1 MCIIVQYYM
10 EYGMNLTIKQNLIFS
25 AILAIV
31 VVISTNIYSISTID
45 SLTKTT
51 KVLDFKYSKIGIV
64 KNFQQNVTD
73 VILNAMDIIVDK
85 NDGISTEQDRDLK
98 ALLDNLRKME
108 QSLVEFAGTGKE
120 KSAAKELATEI
131 DKLSAIIYKGLYL
144 EVEKFKGLDIKLSN
158 LDDDIDGMEDVLSD
172 TLETIEK
179 RAKLNDNKETLYNIL
194 AIRGIV
200 TNITLNAM
208 DIIIDIDEGVSK
220 IRRDDIKN
228 LISEYATFTRKI
240 GATDSELTKLN
251 QVFTKMKTLIYSS
264 LFPLVAQV
272 EGSSERFAKL
282 YNDIYAIE
290 DAISASLDVI
300 IKSVSQEVKE
310 AHDNSI
316 QTSDT
321 GKISIIVVTF
331 VIITLM
337 ILGAIIMIRQ
347 IIKSINRFIV
357 VAKDLAEGDGDLT
370 KRVNLQ
376 TKDEIGIA
384 SNYIDAFI
392 IKIQELVIVG
402 KSSSNENLTVSE
414 ELSSTSSSIKEHT
427 LEQSEIVSQTATLTL
442 DIERIVEENISENHK
457 AKNDVEHVNNIL
469 SEAKEEI
476 LILTKNIQTNS
487 EKGVILAQKLDQLS
501 HDADQVK
508 DVLIVISDIA
518 EQTNLLALNAAIE
531 AARAGE
537 HGRGFAVVADE
548 VRKLAERTQKS
559 LSEINA
565 TINIVIQAI
574 IDGAD
579 EMNNN
584 SEDFKKLTEISNDV
598 EEKILETSE
607 SMQRTTMVMD
617 KSSQASK
624 NIGQSV
630 KTIVVQ
636 VDKIEAISTN
646 TAQSAYEIVKSSEH
660 LHEMTNDL
668 NTKLNS
674 FNT

>member
-1 MCIIVQYYM
+1 MS
-10 EYGMNLTIKQNLIFS
+10 LTIKQSLVFS

-51 KVLDFKYSKIGIV
+51 KILDLKYTKIGIV

-85 NDGISTEQDRDLK
+85 NDGVSTERDSDLK
-98 ALLDNLRKME
+98 ALLDDLGKME
-108 QSLVEFAGTGKE
+108 QSLVKFADTSKE
-120 KSAAKELATEI
+120 KSAAKALAPEI
-131 DKLSAIIYKGLYL
+131 DKLSTMIYKGLYI
-144 EVEKFKGLDIKLSN
+144 EVEKFKGLDVKLSN
-158 LDDDIDGMEDVLSD
+158 LDDEIDGMEDTLSE

-179 RAKLNDNKETLYNIL
+179 RAKLNNNKATLYNIL
-194 AIRGIV
+194 AIRGVV

-208 DIIIDIDEGVSK
+208 DIIVDIDEGVSK
-220 IRRDDIKN
+220 IRRDDIKD
-228 LISEYATFTRKI
+228 LISEYATLTRKI
-240 GATDSELTKLN
+240 GATDSELTQLN
-251 QVFTKMKTLIYSS
+251 QVFTKMKTLIYNS

-272 EGSSERFAKL
+272 EGSGERFAKL
-282 YNDIYAIE
+282 DDDIDAIE
-290 DAISASLDVI
+290 DVIGASLDII
-300 IKSVSQEVKE
+300 IKSVSQELKE
-310 AHDNSI
+310 AHENSMK
-316 QTSDT
+316 TAST

-331 VIITLM
+331 VIMTLM

-347 IIKSINRFIV
+347 IVKSINRFIV

-392 IKIQELVIVG
+392 IKIQELVRVG

-442 DIERIVEENISENHK
+442 DIERIVEENINENNQ
-457 AKNDVEHVNNIL
+457 AKDDVENVNNIL
-469 SEAKEEI
+469 SEAKEDV
-476 LILTKNIQTNS
+476 LTLTQSIQMNS

-508 DVLIVISDIA
+508 EVLIVISDIA

-565 TINIVIQAI
+565 TINVVIQAI
-574 IDGAD
+574 TDSSD

-584 SEDFKKLTEISNDV
+584 SKDFQKLTEISNEV
-598 EEKILETSE
+598 EGKILETSE
-607 SMQRTTMVMD
+607 SMQRATIVMD

-636 VDKIEAISTN
+636 VEKIEEISTN

-660 LHEMTNDL
+660 LYEMTNDL